1 MGSSRYLP
9 AAHKWVSLWPVKD
22 QSRSNGQGAF
32 MIFGFFGKKKREEER
47 RKNEQLR
54 RELKVEKEALE
65 TELELLEKKLN
76 VELESQDGD
85 RTTTLSRYPRRIVEL
100 RIRIDAIDR
109 KIEKI
114 VDPD

>member
-1 MGSSRYLP
+1 
-9 AAHKWVSLWPVKD
+9 
-22 QSRSNGQGAF
+22 
-32 MIFGFFGKKKREEER
+32 MIFGFFGKKRREEER
-47 RKNEQLR
+47 RKNAQMR
-54 RELKVEKEALE
+54 RELQVEREALE

-76 VELESQDGD
+76 VELESAEGD
-85 RTTTLSRYPRRIVEL
+85 RTTTLSRYSRRIVEL

>member
-1 MGSSRYLP
+1 
-9 AAHKWVSLWPVKD
+9 
-22 QSRSNGQGAF
+22 

-47 RKNEQLR
+47 RKNELLR
-54 RELKVEKEALE
+54 RELQVEREALE

-76 VELESQDGD
+76 VELESGDGD

-109 KIEKI
+109 KLSK
-114 VDPD
+114 VPDSE